1 MTTDQKVRGSNPF
14 ERAEVSRSNTG
25 KLVRYSFTQGG
36 SGSHSGR
43 HVGSQIDISP
53 SEIYRNVSACFLV
66 LVSCRPQGYPRSAH
80 KDGQNHFDGFA
91 TRRSA
96 SQAANCAEIKWLP
109 AKVEKVKEQE
119 LYTIDQACAQ
129 LAISRASLYR
139 LIDEK
144 QIARIKIGKSARI
157 SRQALERF
165 VSARTQEVYDAW
177 N

>member
-14 ERAEVSRSNTG
+14 ERADVSRSNTG
-25 KLVRYSFTQGG
+25 KLVRYSITQVG
-36 SGSHSGR
+36 SGSHLGR
-43 HVGSQIDISP
+43 QVSSQINISL
-53 SEIYRNVSACFLV
+53 SEIYLNVSACFLV
-66 LVSCRPQGYPRSAH
+66 LMLIRPQGYPRSAH
-80 KDGQNHFDGFA
+80 RERQDQLNDFG
-91 TRRSA
+91 RRVNA
-96 SQAANCAEIKWLP
+96 SQAAICAEVKWLP
-109 AKVEKVKEQE
+109 VKVQKVKDQE

-144 QIARIKIGKSARI
+144 QIVRIKIGKSARI

>member
-1 MTTDQKVRGSNPF
+1 VSLQISWKRDQ
-14 ERAEVSRSNTG
+14 
-25 KLVRYSFTQGG
+25 L
-36 SGSHSGR
+36 
-43 HVGSQIDISP
+43 
-53 SEIYRNVSACFLV
+53 
-66 LVSCRPQGYPRSAH
+66 SAH
-80 KDGQNHFDGFA
+80 KEYQSHSRDFV
-91 TRRSA
+91 RRVNA
-96 SQAANCAEIKWLP
+96 SQAANCAENKWLP
-109 AKVEKVKEQE
+109 AKVEKVTEQD

-129 LAISRASLYR
+129 LAISRATLYR

>member
-1 MTTDQKVRGSNPF
+1 
-14 ERAEVSRSNTG
+14 VS
-25 KLVRYSFTQGG
+25 L
-36 SGSHSGR
+36 
-43 HVGSQIDISP
+43 QISWK
-53 SEIYRNVSACFLV
+53 RNQL
-66 LVSCRPQGYPRSAH
+66 SAH
-80 KDGQNHFDGFA
+80 KDYQNHSRGFA
-91 TRRSA
+91 RRRFA

-109 AKVEKVKEQE
+109 AKVEKVKDQE

-157 SRQALERF
+157 SRKALERF